1 MTSSEELRVRAET
14 ESLFGADFDS
24 DVPPN
29 RDTLDQFIRT
39 CDKQSHALS
48 RLDDMLFE
56 ALSTRLAETQL
67 ARLPRIAA
75 QASIKRLMVDP
86 LVQLWLK
93 PKYNLD
99 ILPLLTFVNG
109 ADGNENL
116 AALVAG
122 VGSQY
127 QSTLQRLRAE
137 SARALRDWVKKCE
150 QGSAVD
156 ESWHAAGQR
165 VFAIIDQLQN
175 TYQRAYDS
183 ITAALPGEQG
193 ILLRNHVASTSS
205 LYGRLPYSRVLPL
218 VYYASTSASEP
229 AANSNA
235 SADALADMLAEVLVL
250 HDRSFANEHEYEL
263 ERGRAWAVYGRRV
276 FDFSSN
282 QFDRDRDPA
291 KRSAYLKKAHKRSM
305 AIEHELGQLLDLKPV
320 RKVMW
325 ARLNAT
331 RDRKLRASE
340 SELDK
345 KPTFARR
352 RLIGLNVPDVMESV
366 PAPITKDDVRIW
378 ADFANISDDQIAT
391 LHDIHDRYLD
401 TCTRRFTPLVARLY
415 EMDIGVR
422 PDESRGMIR
431 VFSDIDSV
439 NEGTELLMR
448 LVDVI
453 TKEDDRFFAACK
465 TSGVFRNQ
473 HNYEVV
479 IQLDRELDR
488 YGHRW
493 KEPNFSKRLNLQ
505 ALALLSDVDRVNPLD
520 MLFSHEP
527 DDRTKSR
534 VIALSN
540 IHREALV
547 NHARASYDS
556 ALAIWCKSAALYSRY
571 GHVVIRK
578 DRPIPRESMSALR
591 NVLAEHKSAFYSNRN
606 QYIRVMNEYVA
617 GLYEALGPA
626 QARHEF
632 RSDYV
637 ARAYPIV
644 AYDPYKF
651 QQRKVE
657 AFKRLESRGGDLA
670 NFFVQIVASYEDEY
684 VHLQDTLMGLSQEY
698 ESLLGLNDRDQ
709 ELSAVR
715 GQVEAAL
722 IARRELNLF
731 TQRRMDLL
739 FN

>member
-1 MTSSEELRVRAET
+1 MTSSEELRVRVET

-56 ALSTRLAETQL
+56 ALSTGLAETQL

-86 LVQLWLK
+86 LVQLWLR
-93 PKYNLD
+93 PEYNLD
-99 ILPLLTFVNG
+99 ILPLLTFVDG

-137 SARALRDWVKKCE
+137 SARALRHWVKKCE

-156 ESWHAAGQR
+156 ESWHAAGMR

-205 LYGRLPYSRVLPL
+205 FYSRLPYSRLLPL
-218 VYYASTSASEP
+218 VYYASTSASAP

-250 HDRSFANEHEYEL
+250 QDRYFANEHEFEL
-263 ERGRAWAVYGRRV
+263 ERSRAWAVYGRRV

-291 KRSAYLKKAHKRSM
+291 KRTAYLKKAHKRSM
-305 AIEHELGQLLDLKPV
+305 AIEHELRQLLDLKSV

-325 ARLNAT
+325 TRLNAT

-340 SELDK
+340 SELDRT
-345 KPTFARR
+345 PTLS
-352 RLIGLNVPDVMESV
+352 RLRLMGLRLPDVKESV
-366 PAPITKDDVRIW
+366 PAPITKDDLRIW
-378 ADFANISDDQIAT
+378 AVFANISDDQIAT
-391 LHDIHDRYLD
+391 LHDIHDRYLE
-401 TCTRRFTPLVARLY
+401 TCTRQFTPLVDRLK
-415 EMDIGVR
+415 ELDIRRR
-422 PDESRGMIR
+422 PDEFISRR
-431 VFSDIDSV
+431 VFPVIETV
-439 NEGTELLMR
+439 NEGTVLLSR
-448 LVDVI
+448 IVEVI
-453 TKEDDRFFAACK
+453 AEEDDRFFAACQ
-465 TSGVFRNQ
+465 TSGVFRNR

-479 IQLDRELDR
+479 IQLDRALDR

-493 KEPNFSKRLNLQ
+493 KEPNYSNRLNLQ

-520 MLFSHEP
+520 VLFSHEP
-527 DDRTKSR
+527 DESTKSR
-534 VIALSN
+534 VIALS
-540 IHREALV
+540 IKHREAIVSL
-547 NHARASYDS
+547 ARASYES
-556 ALAIWCKSAALYSRY
+556 ALAMWSKSAALYSLQDY
-571 GHVVIRK
+571 VIFRSDRK
-578 DRPIPRESMSALR
+578 VSPQTLSALMK
-591 NVLAEHKSAFYSNRN
+591 VIAENQSAFHSNRN

-617 GLYEALGPA
+617 GLYEAFGPA
-626 QARHEF
+626 HSRHEF

-637 ARAYPIV
+637 ARAYPIL
-644 AYDPYKF
+644 AHDPYKF

-657 AFKRLESRGGDLA
+657 AFKRLESGGGDLA
-670 NFFVQIVASYEDEY
+670 NGFVQIVASYEDEY

-709 ELSAVR
+709 ELGDVR
-715 GQVEAAL
+715 SQVDAAL